1 MGPAIGVLVGFI
13 LVRRVLVG
21 GLPEGDD
28 APYHVAKNA
37 FAFTEIFARGH
48 LDGWGPTF
56 SMGSQQ
62 FLLYG
67 PGASLVAAALRVPLG
82 TVKSHLH
89 RAIAT
94 LRTLLTDELTE
105 EDR

>member
-1 MGPAIGVLVGFI
+1 MSSLGSQAARLGGRARALTPEPRPCWPNVGPAIGVLVGFI

-56 SMGSQQ
+56 SMD
-62 FLLYG
+62 
-67 PGASLVAAALRVPLG
+67 
-82 TVKSHLH
+82 H
-89 RAIAT
+89 
-94 LRTLLTDELTE
+94 D
-105 EDR
+105 